1 MRMTDLASGW
11 DVVGND
17 GGRVGTVRE
26 VSQNYVTV
34 DTGVFAKDMYVPA
47 SAIGNVAREIVH
59 LNVASAD
66 ADSMGWEQP
75 PRDED
80 FEEPESDL
88 NRHV

>member
-1 MRMTDLASGW
+1 
-11 DVVGND
+11 VGND

-26 VSQNYVTV
+26 VSQNYVVV
-34 DTGVFAKDMYVPA
+34 DPGAFAKDMHVPA
-47 SAIGNVAREIVH
+47 SAIGNIDRETVH
-59 LNVASAD
+59 LNVASRD

-80 FEEPESDL
+80 VPEQETDL